1 MCVQFYVKYEKSGHV
16 SFYKGVMQ
24 LVSFSPAASAFHEF
38 ARNHTAVHLNC
49 KVNLETGR
57 EAPVPLQ
64 AWLSELF
71 SGDAN
76 SSLTAQHITS

>member
-1 MCVQFYVKYEKSGHV
+1 MRVQFYVKYEKSGHV

-38 ARNHTAVHLNC
+38 ARNHAAVHLKC